1 MGNRWENN
9 DPLNNQQRALV
20 MRAAVSLA
28 LAEDTAGTQWL
39 RDRYLSKMAET
50 GDADAFDIVTYQVD
64 LTTVAFRLVATSVAQ
79 LATLDS
85 FMTSYLN
92 RLQDGGVEAIN

>member
-1 MGNRWENN
+1 
-9 DPLNNQQRALV
+9 
-20 MRAAVSLA
+20 
-28 LAEDTAGTQWL
+28 
-39 RDRYLSKMAET
+39 MAET